1 MSNDE
6 GPGATLHLSLPSASA
21 AVAAGPLSE
30 PGPGMGPKSKLRR
43 AARAPN
49 SYAMRESRLRV
60 AVVDDEETVR
70 RALGRF
76 FQAAGYDVETY
87 GSGSEFLDAASGNR
101 PDCAVIDVHLTGLTA
116 MDVLDRLAA
125 AGIVMP
131 TVVVTGRPS
140 PERRRASARVRGFGL
155 PAQTARRRHA
165 PQRGDERG
173 APRGAQRKPLKDD
186 RGR

>member
-1 MSNDE
+1 
-6 GPGATLHLSLPSASA
+6 
-21 AVAAGPLSE
+21 
-30 PGPGMGPKSKLRR
+30 MGPKSKLRR

-70 RALGRF
+70 RALGRSSRPP
-76 FQAAGYDVETY
+76 ATTSRTY

-125 AGIVMP
+125 AGIVVP
-131 TVVVTGRPS
+131 TVVVTGRPL
-140 PERRRASARVRGFGL
+140 PGVVERALAS
-155 PAQTARRRHA
+155 
-165 PQRGDERG
+165 G
-173 APRGAQRKPLKDD
+173 ASVCLRKPLDGD
-186 RGR
+186 TLLTAVTNAVHRGERGGGR